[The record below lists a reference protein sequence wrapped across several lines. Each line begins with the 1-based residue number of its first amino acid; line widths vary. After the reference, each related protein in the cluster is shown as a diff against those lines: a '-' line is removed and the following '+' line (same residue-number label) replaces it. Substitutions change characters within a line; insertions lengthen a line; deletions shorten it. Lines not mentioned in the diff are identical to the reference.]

1 MKLTVNPNATNPFGR
16 KSKKNLCSLELGKY
30 FQGAQESLELLYMCL
45 WLDCGGVSMMY
56 TCQPLVT

>member
-45 WLDCGGVSMMY
+45 
-56 TCQPLVT
+56 